1 MTSMMTK
8 IEKINL
14 QAFNKKYK
22 VKLKKSMDF
31 IEVHEQ
37 LENVSSFRCGIVAN
51 DFDTAIRK
59 VLRYTNEYII
69 NIENIFYLCVR
80 PEN

>member
-8 IEKINL
+8 VEKIDL

-22 VKLKKSMDF
+22 VELEKSMDF
-31 IEVHEQ
+31 IEVHNQ
-37 LENVSSFRCGIVAN
+37 LEYISSFRCGIVAN

-59 VLRYTNEYII
+59 VLRYTNEHII